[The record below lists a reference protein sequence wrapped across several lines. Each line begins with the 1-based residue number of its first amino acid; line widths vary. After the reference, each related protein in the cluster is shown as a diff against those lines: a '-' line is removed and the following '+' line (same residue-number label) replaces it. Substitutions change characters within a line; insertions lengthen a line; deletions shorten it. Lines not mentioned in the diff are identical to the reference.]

1 MKKHEP
7 LHLSLF
13 YGGMGIEIPFVE
25 DKRGVRLWELH
36 KGYHR
41 VYVREAHWR
50 NAYVGPKRWRI
61 DLECSGIYS
70 SFSVGG
76 DGNTPEEARDEM
88 LAAIAAIAGMMLTRG
103 GLHFIERPSSTE
115 LSERL
120 TRELRGDKH

>member
-1 MKKHEP
+1 MKKREP

-13 YGGMGIEIPFVE
+13 YGGMDIEIPFVE

-41 VYVREAHWR
+41 VYVRHAHWKS
-50 NAYVGPKRWRI
+50 AYLGPKPWRF
-61 DLECSGIYS
+61 DLECSGNYS
-70 SFSVGG
+70 SFSAGG

-88 LAAIAAIAGMMLTRG
+88 LAAIAAIVGMMLTRG